1 MSLIKALAAVG
12 GLTFI
17 SRVAGFARDL
27 VISHTMGAGPIA
39 DAFFVA
45 LKLPNFFRSITA
57 EGAFSISFVPLYT
70 EKKTKDGTIA
80 ATDFTNAALSMM
92 MAILL
97 PFSIMVMWGMP
108 IVILILAPGFAGEG
122 EKLALAV
129 DMARLSFP
137 YLMLVTLAAM
147 LGAVLNA
154 HQKFGPYA
162 FAPVLFNLCLI
173 VSVVFTP
180 LFETQG
186 HAMAAFMSISGALQ
200 ALWVWMFIRKMG
212 LQIKFVRPRL
222 TPDLRRLFRLM
233 GPGILVASVFQ
244 INLFT
249 NMMIASF
256 AGSGAISHLYYADR
270 LYQLP
275 FGVIGIAV
283 GTALLPMFA
292 QALADKNAAET
303 QNLYNRSV
311 EYMLILCLPCAF
323 GLLIAADPIIRT
335 IYLHGAFGGADVQ
348 ATALVLMAYA
358 LGLPAYVL
366 TRIYNA
372 AFYAHQDTW
381 SPVQTSIITTAVTIP
396 LSILLALPFG
406 AVGIAL
412 STSIM
417 GWVLLAL
424 LYRRAKTHGLDL
436 RVDARLKRNFPR
448 ILFMTGLLIFILFMM
463 RYGLEDFFRGT
474 LPIRTLALAGLIIA
488 SILVYFPLLFIT
500 KIVPFSDVKRY
511 LKRTHKGRIQNDRTQ
526 TD

>member
-256 AGSGAISHLYYADR
+256 AGSGAI
-270 LYQLP
+270 
-275 FGVIGIAV
+275 
-283 GTALLPMFA
+283 
-292 QALADKNAAET
+292 
-303 QNLYNRSV
+303 
-311 EYMLILCLPCAF
+311 
-323 GLLIAADPIIRT
+323 RT
-335 IYLHGAFGGADVQ
+335 C
-348 ATALVLMAYA
+348 
-358 LGLPAYVL
+358 
-366 TRIYNA
+366 R
-372 AFYAHQDTW
+372 
-381 SPVQTSIITTAVTIP
+381 
-396 LSILLALPFG
+396 
-406 AVGIAL
+406 
-412 STSIM
+412 
-417 GWVLLAL
+417 
-424 LYRRAKTHGLDL
+424 
-436 RVDARLKRNFPR
+436 
-448 ILFMTGLLIFILFMM
+448 
-463 RYGLEDFFRGT
+463 
-474 LPIRTLALAGLIIA
+474 
-488 SILVYFPLLFIT
+488 
-500 KIVPFSDVKRY
+500 
-511 LKRTHKGRIQNDRTQ
+511 
-526 TD
+526 